1 MKINL
6 NKMNDVVVP
15 NSKDEGTE
23 TTIIFP
29 RTISFGGWVQETRLT
44 FNSAIITA
52 FTAIKADGCEYTG
65 SNWNDFSWLVWD
77 DSITWIKSITV
88 KWKELYEPRFPDII
102 DAILEDADSR
112 MWTVIVHED
121 EY

>member
-1 MKINL
+1 
-6 NKMNDVVVP
+6 MNDIVVP

-29 RTISFGGWVQETRLT
+29 RTISFWWWIQESRLI
-44 FNSAIITA
+44 FNSAIITD
-52 FTAIKADGCEYTG
+52 FTATKADWWEYTG
-65 SNWNDFSWLVWD
+65 SSWNDFSGLVWD
-77 DSITWIKSITV
+77 DNITWIKSITV
-88 KWKELYEPRFPDII
+88 KWRELNEPSFPDII
-102 DAILEDADSR
+102 DAILEDTDSH